1 VSFAADSVFEQ
12 GAELGERRYLVATL
26 LIDAWLPRAME
37 RDLAAAER
45 KAMYWSEIY
54 GPRRTRI
61 SEIFV
66 PGATSGPRVAT
77 TPPPPPP
84 PPRPKPQPQAMPR
97 ETVEPEKPRAR
108 QTPRGG
114 VLALIDRP
122 IDPAYA
128 KAMCDLFL
136 LYIATKLLERMFGT
150 FPI

>member
-1 VSFAADSVFEQ
+1 MSFAADSVFEQ

-66 PGATSGPRVAT
+66 PGATSGPRVAAT
-77 TPPPPPP
+77 PPP
-84 PPRPKPQPQAMPR
+84 PPRPKPQPQASPR
-97 ETVEPEKPRAR
+97 ATVEPEKPRAR
-108 QTPRGG
+108 ETPRGG
-114 VLALIDRP
+114 LLAFLDRP

>member
-1 VSFAADSVFEQ
+1 MSFAADNAFEQ

-66 PGATSGPRVAT
+66 PGATSGPRAAAA
-77 TPPPPPP
+77 PP

-97 ETVEPEKPRAR
+97 ETVTPEQPRAR
-108 QTPRGG
+108 EAPRGG
-114 VLALIDRP
+114 LLALLDRP

-136 LYIATKLLERMFGT
+136 LYIGTKLLERMFGT
-150 FPI
+150 LPI

>member
-1 VSFAADSVFEQ
+1 MSFAADSVFEQ

-54 GPRRTRI
+54 GPQRTRI

-66 PGATSGPRVAT
+66 PGAASGPRVAST
-77 TPPPPPP
+77 PPPP
-84 PPRPKPQPQAMPR
+84 PPRPRPQPQAIPR
-97 ETVEPEKPRAR
+97 AAVTPEKPRLR
-108 QTPRGG
+108 ETPRGG
-114 VLALIDRP
+114 WLALLDRP

-136 LYIATKLLERMFGT
+136 LYIASKLLERMFGT

>member
-1 VSFAADSVFEQ
+1 MSFAADSTFQQ

-77 TPPPPPP
+77 TPPPPRPP
-84 PPRPKPQPQAMPR
+84 PVRPQPQAMPR
-97 ETVEPEKPRAR
+97 ETVAPEKPRR
-108 QTPRGG
+108 RETPRGG
-114 VLALIDRP
+114 LLALLDRP

-136 LYIATKLLERMFGT
+136 IYIASRLLERMFGT
-150 FPI
+150 LPI